1 MEKTSKIKKFL
12 ILVVCGIAGSAIYRL
27 PFLRETYYEAMKQAI
42 GATNAQLG
50 MLMSAYGIVN
60 FILYLPGGWAADKFS
75 ARGLM
80 TFSLISTG
88 ISGFYFATFPPFPI
102 VLLLHALWAITTVF
116 TFWAACIRVVKELG
130 TSEEQGKLFGYWYLG
145 KGLTAMILGF
155 ITVPLFAKFGEGVT
169 GLRATIIFYSVVC
182 VVTGVLTWILIP
194 SKKPVVD
201 ESGSEENAFKFSDMF
216 VVFKMPA
223 VWIAGLASFC
233 MWSIYIGF
241 GYVTPYLTDIFK
253 MGESQVAVASIL
265 RAYVLF
271 ALGGLLGGK
280 IADKCKTKSIFMV
293 YSFIGMIVFTFI
305 YMIIPGKSSMMMP
318 ALANMVALG
327 AFVYCA
333 NAVFFSLIDETGVP
347 AKVTGTAA
355 GLISLCA
362 YFPDIYLYIVL
373 GKAIDKNPGI
383 TGYRY
388 VFIFMA
394 VCAVVGL
401 IASLVLHKM
410 TMKRKVKDT
419 KMIETA

>member
-1 MEKTSKIKKFL
+1 MEKTSTAKKYL
-12 ILVVCGIAGSAIYRL
+12 ILIICGIAGSAIYRL

-42 GATNAQLG
+42 GASNAQLG

-75 ARGLM
+75 ARNLM

-88 ISGFYFATFPPFPI
+88 VTGFYFATFPPFPI
-102 VLLLHALWAITTVF
+102 VLILHGLWAVTTVF

-130 TSEEQGKLFGYWYLG
+130 DSKEQGKLFGFWYLG

-155 ITVPLFAKFGEGVT
+155 ITVPLFANFGEGVS
-169 GLRATIIFYSVVC
+169 GLRATIIFYSVVSI
-182 VVTGVLTWILIP
+182 VTGVLSWVVIP
-194 SKKPVVD
+194 KKEVQ
-201 ESGSEENAFKFSDMF
+201 EEGGSGFSFKDMF
-216 VVFKMPA
+216 SVFKMPA

-241 GYVTPYLTDIFK
+241 GYITPYLTDIFR

-293 YSFIGMIVFTFI
+293 YAFIGMIIFTVV
-305 YMIIPGKSSMMMP
+305 YMLIPGKSSMVVP
-318 ALANMVALG
+318 ALINMVALG
-327 AFVYCA
+327 VFVYCA
-333 NAVFFSLIDETGVP
+333 NAVFFSLIDEAKVP

-355 GLISLCA
+355 GVISLCA
-362 YFPDIYLYIVL
+362 YLPDIYLYIVL
-373 GKAIDKNPGI
+373 GNVIDTNPGI

-388 VFIFMA
+388 VFMFMA
-394 VCAVVGL
+394 VCAVIGL
-401 IASLVLHKM
+401 AASFILHKM
-410 TMKRKVKDT
+410 ST
-419 KMIETA
+419 KNNEVQSTAK